1 MRIERVTYEINW
13 RKFRR
18 GASFFVPCLDTE
30 AAIKEIKRITKRL
43 KYDVL
48 TKIVIEDNVRG
59 VRTWRL

>member
-48 TKIVIEDNVRG
+48 IKIVIEDNVRG

>member
-48 TKIVIEDNVRG
+48 MKVVIEDNVRG

>member
-30 AAIKEIKRITKRL
+30 AAVKEIKRITKRL

>member
-30 AAIKEIKRITKRL
+30 AAVREIKRITKRL

-48 TKIVIEDNVRG
+48 TKVVIEDNVRG